1 MECGNITMFI
11 VDNTWGRTFKSP
23 FDGNFKPFQAI
34 SEKEILDSL
43 PFFQYNKRDVFSAG
57 QRCHAFVAYNIRKG
71 GGFRYEDDISA
82 EKETE
87 IQSSWIQKEN
97 EHC

>member
-1 MECGNITMFI
+1 MGILGK
-11 VDNTWGRTFKSP
+11 VV
-23 FDGNFKPFQAI
+23 
-34 SEKEILDSL
+34 LDSL

-97 EHC
+97 EHCQWQKGIIQKKSKR

>member
-1 MECGNITMFI
+1 MGILGK
-11 VDNTWGRTFKSP
+11 VV
-23 FDGNFKPFQAI
+23 
-34 SEKEILDSL
+34 LDSL

-57 QRCHAFVAYNIRKG
+57 QKCHAFVTYNIRKG

-87 IQSSWIQKEN
+87 KKRARIQKEN
-97 EHC
+97 ENSGRKKST